1 MTWSFDGF
9 TLLDISACSRN
20 ILFAFTSFIPAAF
33 QITNNRDVSYCIT
46 PPGRHVFLDFVPY
59 QINSRAPDGCS
70 CLWIVSEVDSVLV
83 SISNMNQENKRASV
97 IAHTS
102 STASQVSET
111 FSADGICYFT
121 TTRGIL
127 RRPSNHCLLSL
138 LGRKS
143 FIFNCGKIE
152 HNFSALASRSAV
164 MRAVLR

>member
-1 MTWSFDGF
+1 M
-9 TLLDISACSRN
+9 
-20 ILFAFTSFIPAAF
+20 
-33 QITNNRDVSYCIT
+33 
-46 PPGRHVFLDFVPY
+46 FLDFVPY

-70 CLWIVSEVDSVLV
+70 CLWFVSEVDSVLV

-102 STASQVSET
+102 STASHVSET

-138 LGRKS
+138 LERKS

-164 MRAVLR
+164 MRAVLRSSACLVPIKYNHCLTIVLCHIIYVGV